1 MLVSITLFV
10 SAIGINYLLAV
21 FRLLFL
27 CVIEEVLRVSSD
39 VLLQRLLSIDRF
51 ESNATIALYTLG
63 KTPLYLHVSI

>member
-10 SAIGINYLLAV
+10 SAIGINYLLSV

>member
-1 MLVSITLFV
+1 MLLVGITLFV
-10 SAIGINYLLAV
+10 SAIGINYLLSV

-51 ESNATIALYTLG
+51 ESRTTM
-63 KTPLYLHVSI
+63 K